1 MYIHSEDEKE
11 KTRGVPQK
19 LLRIS
24 QDIGVMHCVLSL
36 MVLKKSKIDVFG
48 KFLSSLLHTCC
59 IVLIF

>member
-36 MVLKKSKIDVFG
+36 MVLK
-48 KFLSSLLHTCC
+48 
-59 IVLIF
+59 